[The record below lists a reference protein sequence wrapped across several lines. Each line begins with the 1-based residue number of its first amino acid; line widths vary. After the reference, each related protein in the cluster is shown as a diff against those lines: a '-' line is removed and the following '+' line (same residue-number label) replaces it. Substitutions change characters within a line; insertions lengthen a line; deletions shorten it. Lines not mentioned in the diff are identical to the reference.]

1 MMASPATRGVRQAM
15 MKLPAGIDWDSG
27 RLKLKAELE
36 VKGVRYPI
44 PFAIAQKLNPD
55 GSLTIKRNMTD

>member
-1 MMASPATRGVRQAM
+1 MGPVAAS
-15 MKLPAGIDWDSG
+15 
-27 RLKLKAELE
+27 LKLKTLNDNP
-36 VKGVRYPI
+36 YPI